1 MGKSLINLWIMEWTQ
16 YRPIDYFSNQSIPIP
31 LLKLIYELFC
41 GLWLVSFET
50 SSLWDDKPRYFI
62 KGSAELIGS
71 FPSNQNTL
79 YLLCLF
85 YSDNEIITVC
95 CRPEIC
101 TLIGWIEASRLCLS
115 FSKVSLEVQ
124 SKTYR
129 VFIDWIIFHLF
140 TPLKFDSDWTM
151 SNLFLTA
158 QRVSLSRIT

>member
-16 YRPIDYFSNQSIPIP
+16 YRPIDYFSHQSIPIP

-85 YSDNEIITVC
+85 YTDNEIITVC
-95 CRPEIC
+95 CRPKIC
-101 TLIGWIEASRLCLS
+101 TLIGWIESSRICLS
-115 FSKVSLEVQ
+115 FSKVSLGEFPFSPETRGV
-124 SKTYR
+124 SAC
-129 VFIDWIIFHLF
+129 
-140 TPLKFDSDWTM
+140 WTLLPVGVSYM
-151 SNLFLTA
+151 TFLISFA
-158 QRVSLSRIT
+158 DR